1 MSTERG
7 LWAGATVATNQDLSA
22 LFVGRCIELYLR
34 PGGRFGYVMPLA
46 TLSRR
51 QYAGFRTGQYPVRA
65 EPVIVAFDRP
75 WDLHRVKPA
84 FFPVPASVVFGR
96 RRRNGA
102 GAATLSLVPE
112 VWSGRLA
119 AAAANLSRAQV
130 AGRIAR
136 AIGEPAPAPARRSS
150 PYAARFSQGA
160 SVVPRFLFLVEAGK
174 ASPIGAGAGRQA
186 VRSRRSANEKK
197 PWKDLAPLHG
207 TVERRF
213 IRPLYVGDSIL
224 PFRRLRPLQAVIPW
238 DGERLLHGEDERL
251 DLHPGLAKWW
261 RSAEAVWTENRS
273 SDRLDLLEQ
282 LDYRSKL
289 SRQFP
294 GTDHR
299 VVYTKSGMYLAA
311 ALVSDPTAV
320 IDHQLY
326 WGSAAS
332 LDEARFLTAILNSTI
347 LTMAV
352 RPMQARGEHNPRHF
366 DKYIFQLPIPL
377 YDAADAAHEVLVGLA
392 VQAEQVAANVDLPPV
407 RFEAQRRRIREALAD
422 NGVAAE
428 IDAIVKTLLA

>member
-1 MSTERG
+1 M
-7 LWAGATVATNQDLSA
+7 
-22 LFVGRCIELYLR
+22 
-34 PGGRFGYVMPLA
+34 
-46 TLSRR
+46 
-51 QYAGFRTGQYPVRA
+51 
-65 EPVIVAFDRP
+65 
-75 WDLHRVKPA
+75 
-84 FFPVPASVVFGR
+84 
-96 RRRNGA
+96 
-102 GAATLSLVPE
+102 
-112 VWSGRLA
+112 
-119 AAAANLSRAQV
+119 
-130 AGRIAR
+130 
-136 AIGEPAPAPARRSS
+136 
-150 PYAARFSQGA
+150 
-160 SVVPRFLFLVEAGK
+160 
-174 ASPIGAGAGRQA
+174 
-186 VRSRRSANEKK
+186 
-197 PWKDLAPLHG
+197 
-207 TVERRF
+207 
-213 IRPLYVGDSIL
+213 YVGDSIL
-224 PFRRLRPLQAVIPW
+224 PFRGVRPLQAVIPW

-311 ALVSDPTAV
+311 ALLSDPTAV
-320 IDHQLY
+320 IDHKLY

-347 LTMAV
+347 LTLAV
-352 RPMQARGEHNPRHF
+352 RPLQARGEHNPRDF

-392 VQAEQVAANVDLPPV
+392 VEAEQVAANVDLPPV

-422 NGVAAE
+422 DGVAAE